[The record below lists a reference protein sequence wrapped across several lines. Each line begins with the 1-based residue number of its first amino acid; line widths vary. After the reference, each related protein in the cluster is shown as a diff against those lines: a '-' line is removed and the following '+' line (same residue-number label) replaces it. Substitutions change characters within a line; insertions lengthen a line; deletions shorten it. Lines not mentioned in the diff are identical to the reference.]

1 VPDIGVEAKVFGWLA
16 EHSLEGKQVSGVRPA
31 RLAGF
36 PALHHADAAAVR
48 VAEMAEPEP
57 GLANQ
62 ARELILA
69 QVRPDACLA

>member
-1 VPDIGVEAKVFGWLA
+1 
-16 EHSLEGKQVSGVRPA
+16 
-31 RLAGF
+31 
-36 PALHHADAAAVR
+36 
-48 VAEMAEPEP
+48 MAEPEP